1 MGLATSVLWIGLAGI
16 VIAVFYSL
24 PPFKFSYRGWGE
36 FSVALAFGPLI
47 LSGIYLVLTNTWIP
61 QLLIISLPIG
71 LFIANVLI
79 VNEIPDY
86 EEDLRG
92 GKRNLIVILGPELGV
107 KLFGFIFLLGYISFV
122 VLALYFKNPVWLI
135 GLAGIPVAWKT
146 YKIACKNFDNSQ
158 KFMKANEKTIQ
169 VYMIMGITIIISLFF
184 ISF

>member
-1 MGLATSVLWIGLAGI
+1 
-16 VIAVFYSL
+16 
-24 PPFKFSYRGWGE
+24 
-36 FSVALAFGPLI
+36 
-47 LSGIYLVLTNTWIP
+47 
-61 QLLIISLPIG
+61 
-71 LFIANVLI
+71 
-79 VNEIPDY
+79 
-86 EEDLRG
+86 
-92 GKRNLIVILGPELGV
+92 LGQEQGV

-146 YKIACKNFDNSQ
+146 YKIACKNFDNPQ